1 MIMPPTPP
9 QAVETRQRERGFTLI
24 ELLVTMTITTVI
36 LGATMTAMNDAIKAT
51 DAALLLTGMN
61 NTLRTSMDLVV
72 RDLLQVGQGLPTGR
86 VILLPSGNNAQAI
99 KMPGPRGTAFTLTG
113 ETEISAVQPWPG
125 LGPVINGQAS
135 DVITTL
141 AADSSFDQVRLT
153 ALTAAAGGS
162 SMTVDPAE
170 NITNG
175 GPNDIDPGDLIMLT
189 KGSLSTLVQVSRVVN
204 QTVFF
209 DPGDSLN
216 LNQTTAASGTVLR
229 LRATAPV
236 DTAPVA
242 PAVFVTTQ
250 ATRIRMITYYLDNT
264 TDPPHP
270 RLVRRLN
277 NGDPTTFNN
286 NLGTAVAFDIESL
299 QISYDLADGVSNPA
313 NVKMVDADLL
323 TTGGCS
329 PSACS
334 PNQIRKVN
342 LLMAARSKSVLKSSR
357 QFLRNR
363 LLSQVSLR
371 SLAFVDNYQ

>member
-9 QAVETRQRERGFTLI
+9 QAVETRQSERGFTLI

-36 LGATMTAMNDAIKAT
+36 LCATMTSMNDAIKAT

-86 VILLPSGNNAQAI
+86 VILLPSGNNSQAI
-99 KMPGPRGTAFTLTG
+99 NMPGPRGSAFTLTG

-189 KGSLSTLVQVSRVVN
+189 KGSLSALVEVSRVVN

-216 LNQTTAASGTVLR
+216 LNQTAAASGTVLL

-264 TDPPHP
+264 TDPAHP
-270 RLVRRLN
+270 RLVRRMN

-313 NVKMVDADLL
+313 NVKMVAADLVS
-323 TTGGCS
+323 TGGCS